1 MPLILLFSLSV
12 NSGSLGGRSREGW
25 GLRSSHALGGEC
37 AGAEAGRCKL
47 LVQWPG
53 ARRDPA
59 TAAGGTEA
67 LPTALSPHCRPVTNE
82 TKSYSFINLPVG
94 QIHIFFCFLQKLT
107 CNFCYLPSVV
117 DFEIKDMSEAYT
129 LRITLKV
136 LPFIICIS
144 IIFPF

>member
-1 MPLILLFSLSV
+1 MLWEEKVLGQRQGAV
-12 NSGSLGGRSREGW
+12 NYWCSGQGRG
-25 GLRSSHALGGEC
+25 
-37 AGAEAGRCKL
+37 
-47 LVQWPG
+47 
-53 ARRDPA
+53 
-59 TAAGGTEA
+59 EA

-94 QIHIFFCFLQKLT
+94 QIHIFFYFLQKLT
-107 CNFCYLPSVV
+107 CNFWYLPSVV

-144 IIFPF
+144 IICPF